1 MIVEVGDLDVNHS
14 IAPQISTEMQTPMD
28 SLSIGVTIQ

>member
-1 MIVEVGDLDVNHS
+1 MIVELGDAYVNRS